1 MQYAVA
7 QTFDASEELLTA
19 DNFTDIRIMAI
30 ALNTSSEPL
39 KDISG
44 TMLPWSVASSQVSA
58 MQSRIPSS
66 ISEFISISFTL
77 TL

>member
-7 QTFDASEELLTA
+7 QTFDATEELLTA

-30 ALNTSSEPL
+30 ALNTSSDPL

-44 TMLPWSVASSQVSA
+44 TMLPWSIASSQVSA
-58 MQSRIPSS
+58 KKFRLLSNV
-66 ISEFISISFTL
+66 L
-77 TL
+77 